1 LGVPA
6 VACRLLSRL
15 DMPNRP
21 GRLKDFDYV
30 GFASYFV
37 TICTEKHLR
46 AFNDLEFGRWAI
58 AQLLRQADLRGFEVS
73 AYCLMPDHVHLLL
86 RGRSDHA
93 DLRSFIISWNTR
105 TAFHWRQQRKSQLW
119 QKGYFDRV
127 LRKSDDFFGIARY
140 ILLNP
145 VEVGLVKRAEDYAL
159 SGTSGY
165 SMREFLYEG

>member
-1 LGVPA
+1 
-6 VACRLLSRL
+6 
-15 DMPNRP
+15 MPNRP
-21 GRLKDFDYV
+21 GRLKGFEYV
-30 GFASYFV
+30 GFVTYFV

-46 AFNDLEFGRWAI
+46 AFADVDFGRWAV
-58 AQLLRQADLRGFEVS
+58 AQLLRQAGLRNFEVS

-86 RGRSDHA
+86 RGRSEDA

-105 TAFHWRQQRKSQLW
+105 TAFQWRQQHQSQLW

-145 VEVGLVKRAEDYAL
+145 VQAGLVNRAEDYAL

-165 SMREFLYEG
+165 TMREFLYED